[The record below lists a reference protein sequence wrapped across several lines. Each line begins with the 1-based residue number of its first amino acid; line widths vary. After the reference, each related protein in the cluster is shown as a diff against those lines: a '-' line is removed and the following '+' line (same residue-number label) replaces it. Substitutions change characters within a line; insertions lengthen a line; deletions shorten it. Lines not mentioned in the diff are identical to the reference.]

1 MGRHAMLRYI
11 IKRLVYMVPTLIGMS
26 IIAFLIIQLPPGDYL
41 TSMLASTADSGA
53 NVNEAQIARY
63 REIYGFDDPFIV
75 QYWKWI
81 SGILFRGDFGHSF
94 EWNRP
99 VWDLIAERM
108 APTLSV
114 SVLALLFVWAVS
126 LPIGI
131 YSAMRRHSV
140 GDYTFTFLG
149 FLGLAIP
156 NFIMALTLMY
166 LAYRYMGQTV
176 GGLFS
181 REYADAPWSWAKFGD
196 LLSHLW
202 IPIIVIGTNGTA
214 ALIRILRANLTD
226 ELNKPYV
233 VTARA
238 KGLPEYRAVLKYPV
252 RIALNPFVSAIGWV
266 LPELISGVTITAIVL
281 NLPMMGPLLLR
292 ALTVQDMYLAGSIIL
307 LLGVLTLIGML
318 ISDILL
324 AFLDPR
330 IRFN

>member
-1 MGRHAMLRYI
+1 MLRYI
-11 IKRLVYMVPTLIGMS
+11 LKRLIYMIPTLIGMS
-26 IIAFLIIQLPPGDYL
+26 LIAFLIIQLPPGDYL
-41 TSMLASTADSGA
+41 TSMLASMADSGV
-53 NVNEAQIARY
+53 NVDDAQIARY

-81 SGILFRGDFGHSF
+81 SGIVLRGDFGYSF

-99 VWDLIAERM
+99 VWGLIEERL

-114 SVLALLFVWAVS
+114 SLLALLFVWAVS

-140 GDYTFTFLG
+140 GDYFFTLLG
-149 FLGLAIP
+149 FIGLAIP
-156 NFIMALTLMY
+156 NFILALTLMY
-166 LAYRYMGQTV
+166 VAYRYMGQTV

-181 REYADAPWSWAKFGD
+181 REFVNAPWSWDKFVD
-196 LLSHLW
+196 MLAHIW
-202 IPIIVIGTNGTA
+202 IPVVVIGTSGTA
-214 ALIRILRANLTD
+214 SLIRILRANLTD

-233 VTARA
+233 ITAKA
-238 KGLPEYRAVLKYPV
+238 KGLPEYKVVLKYPV

-324 AFLDPR
+324 AILDPR

>member
-1 MGRHAMLRYI
+1 MLNYV
-11 IKRLVYMVPTLIGMS
+11 IKRLIYMVPTLFGMS
-26 IIAFLIIQLPPGDYL
+26 LIAFMIIQLPPGDYV
-41 TSMLASTADSGA
+41 TSLLATMADSGQ
-53 NVNEAQIARY
+53 NVDPAQLEAMR
-63 REIYGFDDPFIV
+63 RVYGFNDPIWV

-81 SGILFRGDFGHSF
+81 SGILFRGDFGYSF

-99 VWDLIAERM
+99 VADLIWERM
-108 APTLSV
+108 GSTLAIS
-114 SVLALLFVWAVS
+114 LASLLFVWAVS
-126 LPIGI
+126 LPIGV

-140 GDYTFTFLG
+140 GDYGFTLLG
-149 FLGLAIP
+149 FIGLAVP
-156 NFIMALTLMY
+156 NFIMALVLMY
-166 LAYRYMGQTV
+166 LSYRYMGQSV

-181 REYADAPWSWAKFGD
+181 PEYVEAPWSWGKFLD
-196 LLSHLW
+196 LLAHLW

-233 VTARA
+233 VTAKA
-238 KGLPEYRAVLKYPV
+238 KGLPEYRAVIKYPV

-281 NLPMMGPLLLR
+281 NLPTAGPLLLR
-292 ALTVQDMYLAGSIIL
+292 ALISQDMYLAGSFIL
-307 LLGVLTLIGML
+307 LMGVLTLVGML

-324 AFLDPR
+324 ALLDPR

>member
-1 MGRHAMLRYI
+1 MIRYI
-11 IKRLVYMVPTLIGMS
+11 IKRLIYKIPTLFGMS
-26 IIAFLIIQLPPGDYL
+26 VIAFLIIQLPPGDYL
-41 TSMLASTADSGA
+41 TSMLASMADSGITVDQ
-53 NVNEAQIARY
+53 NQVQRY
-63 REIYGFDDPFIV
+63 REIYGFDDPWYV

-81 SGILFRGDFGHSF
+81 SGILFRGDFGFSF

-99 VWDLIAERM
+99 VLALIGERM
-108 APTLSV
+108 GPTIAV
-114 SVLALLFVWAVS
+114 SVAALLFVWAVS

-140 GDYTFTFLG
+140 GDYVFTFLG
-149 FLGLAIP
+149 FIGLAIP
-156 NFIMALTLMY
+156 NFILALVLMY
-166 LAYRYMGQTV
+166 VSYRFLGQTV

-181 REYADAPWSWAKFGD
+181 QRYVDAPWSWGKLLD
-196 LLSHLW
+196 LLNHLW
-202 IPIIVIGTNGTA
+202 IPLIVIGTNGTA

-233 VTARA
+233 VTAKA

-281 NLPMMGPLLLR
+281 NLPMVGPLLLR

-307 LLGVLTLIGML
+307 LLGILTLIGML

-324 AFLDPR
+324 ALLDPR
-330 IRFN
+330 IRFQ

>member
-1 MGRHAMLRYI
+1 MLNYV
-11 IKRLVYMVPTLIGMS
+11 IKRLIYMIPTLFGMS
-26 IIAFLIIQLPPGDYL
+26 LIAFMIIQLPPGDYV
-41 TSMLASTADSGA
+41 TSLLATMADSGQ
-53 NVNEAQIARY
+53 NVDPAQLEAMRRA
-63 REIYGFDDPFIV
+63 YGFNDPIWL

-81 SGILFRGDFGHSF
+81 SGILFRGDFGYSF

-99 VWDLIAERM
+99 VADLIWERM
-108 APTLSV
+108 GSTLAISV
-114 SVLALLFVWAVS
+114 ASLLFVWAVS

-140 GDYTFTFLG
+140 GDYGFTLLG
-149 FLGLAIP
+149 FIGLAVP
-156 NFIMALTLMY
+156 NFIMALVLMY
-166 LAYRYMGQTV
+166 VTYRYMGQSV

-181 REYADAPWSWAKFGD
+181 PEYVEAPWSWDKFVD
-196 LLSHLW
+196 LLGHLW

-226 ELNKPYV
+226 ELSKPYV
-233 VTARA
+233 ITAKA
-238 KGLPEYRAVLKYPV
+238 KGLPEYRAVVKYPV

-281 NLPMMGPLLLR
+281 NLPTAGPLLLR
-292 ALTVQDMYLAGSIIL
+292 ALISQDMYLAGSFIL
-307 LLGVLTLIGML
+307 LMGVLTLVGML

-324 AFLDPR
+324 ALLDPR